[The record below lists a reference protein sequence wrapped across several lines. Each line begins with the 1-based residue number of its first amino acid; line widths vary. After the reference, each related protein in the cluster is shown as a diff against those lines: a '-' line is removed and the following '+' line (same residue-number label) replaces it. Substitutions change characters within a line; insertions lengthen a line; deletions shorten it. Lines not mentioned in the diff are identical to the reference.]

1 MVCRIKYRKGQ
12 PLGLTIYPALTFTSL
27 PLEIREKIYRLL
39 LLAPESIVVNPQ
51 TPRTILFSSSIPV
64 LQPRERLACLR
75 PLTFGLLK
83 VNKMI
88 SAEAAAI
95 FYHQNTFRFEM
106 LKPQEHLGKIDD
118 LLSPWDLLY
127 SFLFVIGD
135 TNRALLQSLE
145 LDISRSRAVAKEPNG
160 TMSSLIAGMF
170 WLRKVH
176 ARDAYPRLYAP
187 VYDDSQFQGP
197 SVEYISPAIEAVFR
211 LLGVNQARLQ
221 LLLRTGFN
229 DLPEVN
235 VAMNGYRYGWT
246 NEVPDHIEQ
255 MRKRFTTSLGSQ
267 AQVEVIWET
276 SCFKSLF
283 LSKIKRIKY
292 DGWEVL
298 EILDVFG
305 PLDTRDKEMNIIATL
320 QRNENVPLVE
330 GDGGK
335 KESSKEKPYSGL

>member
-1 MVCRIKYRKGQ
+1 
-12 PLGLTIYPALTFTSL
+12 
-27 PLEIREKIYRLL
+27 
-39 LLAPESIVVNPQ
+39 
-51 TPRTILFSSSIPV
+51 
-64 LQPRERLACLR
+64 
-75 PLTFGLLK
+75 
-83 VNKMI
+83 MI
-88 SAEAAAI
+88 STEAAAI
-95 FYHQNTFRFEM
+95 FYHQNILRFEI
-106 LKPQEHLGKIDD
+106 LKPQEYLGKIDD

-135 TNRALLQSLE
+135 TNRTSLQFLE

-170 WLRKVH
+170 WLRRVH
-176 ARDAYPRLYAP
+176 ARDVYPRLYAP
-187 VYDDSQFQGP
+187 VYDDAQFQGP

-211 LLGVNQARLQ
+211 LLGAKARLK

-276 SCFKSLF
+276 LCFKSLF
-283 LSKIKRIKY
+283 LSKIERIKY
-292 DGWEVL
+292 DGWDVL
-298 EILDVFG
+298 EILDIFG
-305 PLDTRDKEMNIIATL
+305 PLDIRDKEIDIIVTL
-320 QRNENVPLVE
+320 RRNENVPLVE

-335 KESSKEKPYSGL
+335 SECD